1 MKIPKIPM
9 LNFSGFAK
17 PKIFGGIVKN
27 LEKIVFV
34 ILEAIWLVILI
45 TCLSKLYA
53 KNVGGKPIRAA
64 GGGILKEGI
73 EVDLSKYEEIEKRI
87 KKLKE
92 GHGGP
97 DLKITKDIFCRE
109 KIKAIGPGEEE
120 QVTDSDKDGMPDE
133 WERTYG
139 LNLRK
144 ASDADEDKDKDG
156 YTNLEEFKA
165 GTDPTNPNSNPGDIE
180 FLLRRYTLKG
190 ISRETVS
197 LIFMGYTQWKPE
209 YLDLQI
215 NWQNMSFF
223 PRIWRVSEDNP
234 DVYEGF
240 YITEERYKEELEGK
254 ISIGKPSINSS
265 SINKIRAV
273 PELDHSI
280 VQAIINSRQKGIVK
294 DISDLSEFIQM
305 TPAELAV
312 VHDKVAA
319 EVNVNN
325 CSENELA
332 EFFGLSE
339 SNAKKVVAYRGEKG
353 YYENLKE
360 FLRVA
365 DVPTSRLKEIKDV
378 LVAKLDIN
386 SANRKD
392 IIKFFENERL
402 ADAILFYREV
412 QGLFKDEYDVVSRGK
427 IQGYW
432 VISCEVK
439 IRELPPKPGR
449 PYGQKINES
458 ETVIRMKGGDPILLQ
473 FKKVTQ
479 GKELFARVYDRTLNK
494 DVMWNAG
501 TVIGS
506 DKSKFEIVEINKNEV
521 VLSKRGEKY
530 RLKYSG
536 E

>member
-1 MKIPKIPM
+1 MKIPKIPK

-17 PKIFGGIVKN
+17 PKILGGIVKN
-27 LEKIVFV
+27 LEKIVFL
-34 ILEAIWLVILI
+34 ILEAIWLVMLV
-45 TCLSKLYA
+45 TCLIKLYTNDVRA
-53 KNVGGKPIRAA
+53 KPIRVA
-64 GGGILKEGI
+64 GGGILREGI
-73 EVDLSKYEEIEKRI
+73 EVDLKKYEEIEKRI

-92 GHGGP
+92 GHGGL

-109 KIKAIGPGEEE
+109 EIEIDPVIEEM
-120 QVTDSDKDGMPDE
+120 VVDSDKDGMPDE
-133 WERTYG
+133 WEKMYG

-144 ASDADEDKDKDG
+144 ASDADEDKDVDG
-156 YTNLEEFKA
+156 YTNLEEFEA

-180 FLLRRYTLKG
+180 FLLRRYTLKA

-234 DVYEGF
+234 DIYEGF
-240 YITEERYKEELEGK
+240 HITEERYKEELEGK
-254 ISIGKPSINSS
+254 ISVGKPSINSS
-265 SINKIRAV
+265 SINKIRAI

-280 VQAIINSRQKGIVK
+280 VQAIINSRQKSIVK
-294 DISDLSEFIQM
+294 HISDLLEFIQL
-305 TPAELAV
+305 TPEELTV

-332 EFFGLSE
+332 EFFGISA

-353 YYENLKE
+353 YYKNLKE

-365 DVPTSRLKEIKDV
+365 DVPTSRLKEIKDI

-392 IIKFFENERL
+392 IIKFFEDERL

-412 QGLFKDEYDVVSRGK
+412 QGLFKDKYDVVSRGR

-458 ETVIRMKGGDPILLQ
+458 ETVIRMRGSDPVLLQ

-479 GKELFARVYDRTLNK
+479 GKELFARVYDKTLNK

-521 VLSKRGEKY
+521 VLSKRGDKY
-530 RLKYSG
+530 LLKYSG
-536 E
+536 K